1 MFDDRAER
9 FLEAIERNDPATID
23 SLLRRREVTVDQL
36 FKVYYIIRLVIFM
49 LNFISNF
56 RNLTQSLKQ
65 RGICM
70 FCNLILQVLQ

>member
-1 MFDDRAER
+1 MFDDSAER
-9 FLEAIERNDPATID
+9 FLAAIERNDPATID

-65 RGICM
+65 
-70 FCNLILQVLQ
+70 